1 MGSCVTVRFKSKH
14 DTPAWH
20 GIAMERYDKMM
31 YDIPSDQGQSRV
43 KSTKVEE
50 EIVVGFEDEVIMLKE
65 QLTEGKKKLGII
77 SIVGMPGLGKTTL
90 ARKVYDDPYITHYF
104 HIRAWTYVSQAYI
117 KRDLLLDI
125 LHSIVKIT
133 NKTEQMSNE
142 KLGEKIYKILKGKRY
157 LIVMDD
163 IWSTGAWDD
172 VRMYLPNDNNGS
184 RVMFTSRLKEVGLHA
199 KPESCPH
206 HLRFLTEEES
216 WELFQK
222 KVFRGKSF
230 PPELMG
236 LGLQI
241 AEKCEGLPLAIV
253 VIAGILMKEEKT
265 KDLWEQVA
273 ESVSSYMVNDP
284 NQYMHTLA
292 LSYYHLPDHLKPCFL
307 YFGAFLEGSEIPV
320 RKLMWLW
327 IAEGF
332 VQSSEEKKLEEF
344 EEDYS
349 TDLAREKTLEEIAED
364 YLTDLI
370 ERSLVIV
377 SKKRSNG
384 GIKACRMHD
393 LLRHLCLREAEKF
406 KFLTWIHGY
415 EHVSSSHGRICIYP
429 DSNFDV
435 HLVKAYARYIQ
446 SLFWFGVLDHDSLQF
461 YPNPI
466 MLPIHSFREPVSD
479 AYCDFLLPYT
489 VRRTDILNEQ
499 LSFLDSSLQSSSN
512 SQTSDCLKV
521 LDLWCPNVFLSFE
534 IEALIYLRYLAIHT
548 DDFHTIPPS
557 IVYLSNL
564 ETLILGTQQ
573 SHIILPENVWMM
585 VKLRHLYTPG
595 KYHID
600 SQCFAKPVALK
611 YLSPHVGSNY
621 NALQTV
627 SNLCPCGHVQFL
639 LLRTP
644 NLRKLGFRGY
654 LINESGQST
663 LPNLDFLSHLETLKL
678 DNTMITSQSTNLL
691 RAVEFPKIVKK
702 LTLRGME
709 IKWEEMWIIGLLPN
723 LEVLK
728 LERRACQG
736 RQWETTGGGFRRLK
750 YLKLKC
756 LGIEEWIASSTHF
769 PSLEHLVLEECYSLK
784 EIPSD
789 FGDIP
794 VLRIIEVNFCLRFT
808 EESARKIKA
817 RQEHNGN
824 NWLKILINNQEFF
837 GMTCL
842 FIVLLPVS
850 GVNILNVPW
859 SVLTGEFWLYEY
871 QML

>member
-1 MGSCVTVRFKSKH
+1 MG
-14 DTPAWH
+14 
-20 GIAMERYDKMM
+20 RYNKMM
-31 YDIPSDQGQSRV
+31 HDIPSNQGQSSV
-43 KSTKVEE
+43 KSTMVEE
-50 EIVVGFEDEVIMLKE
+50 EIMVGFEDEVIMIKE
-65 QLTEGKKKLGII
+65 QLTEEKKKLGII
-77 SIVGMPGLGKTTL
+77 SIVRMPGLDKTTL

-133 NKTEQMSNE
+133 NKIEQMSNE
-142 KLGEKIYKILKGKRY
+142 KLGEEIYKILKDKRC

-222 KVFRGKSF
+222 KVFLGESF

-241 AEKCEGLPLAIV
+241 AEKCEGLPLALV
-253 VIAGILMKEEKT
+253 VIAGILTKEEKT
-265 KDLWEQVA
+265 KDLWEEVA

-344 EEDYS
+344 EEDYL
-349 TDLAREKTLEEIAED
+349 TDLAWEKTLEEIVED
-364 YLTDLI
+364 YLTNLI

-393 LLRHLCLREAEKF
+393 LLRHLCLREVEKF

-435 HLVKAYARYIQ
+435 HLVKSYARYIQ
-446 SLFWFGVLDHDSLQF
+446 SLFWFGVLDHDSLKF

-466 MLPIHSFREPVSD
+466 MFPIHSFRQPVSD

-564 ETLILGTQQ
+564 ETLILG
-573 SHIILPENVWMM
+573 
-585 VKLRHLYTPG
+585 
-595 KYHID
+595 
-600 SQCFAKPVALK
+600 F
-611 YLSPHVGSNY
+611 NY

-627 SNLCPCGHVQFL
+627 SNLCPCGHVQLL

-644 NLRKLGFRGY
+644 NLRKMGFRGY
-654 LINESGQST
+654 LINESRQST

-678 DNTMITSQSTNLL
+678 DNTIITSQSTNLL

-702 LTLRGME
+702 LTLRGMG
-709 IKWEEMWIIGLLPN
+709 IKWEAMWIIGMLPN

-756 LGIEEWIASSTHF
+756 LGVEEWIASSTHF

-789 FGDIP
+789 
-794 VLRIIEVNFCLRFT
+794 
-808 EESARKIKA
+808 
-817 RQEHNGN
+817 
-824 NWLKILINNQEFF
+824 
-837 GMTCL
+837 
-842 FIVLLPVS
+842 S
-850 GVNILNVPW
+850 GISLC
-859 SVLTGEFWLYEY
+859 YR
-871 QML
+871 